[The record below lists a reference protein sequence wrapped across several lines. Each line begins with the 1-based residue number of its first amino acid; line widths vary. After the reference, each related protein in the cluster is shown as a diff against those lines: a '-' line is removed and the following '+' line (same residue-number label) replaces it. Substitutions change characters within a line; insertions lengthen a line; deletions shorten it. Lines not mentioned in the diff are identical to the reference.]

1 MQGLVSL
8 LRLFAP
14 LRGAAALTGW
24 TRLMT
29 GDVGVRSRAAVA
41 RAEEVITTLA
51 VFGIIGLPLSEVVL
65 RRAFSTGID
74 GQSTFAS
81 HLTLLVGLLGA
92 AIAAREGKL
101 LALATNTL
109 VPEGRWRT
117 VTAAGAGIIGA
128 LVSAILAVGG
138 LGLVRFNVE
147 TGNVIAYGVRYWWF
161 YLAFPVAFG
170 LIAWRL
176 VATAWPTLNGRVV
189 IGAAVVASAWLA
201 TRPEALLDTNPWP
214 WFALLAVAAVLGMPI
229 FALLGGAALIVYF
242 AQGDNP
248 IQAVI
253 GGLDQLTSTDL
264 PAIPL
269 FTIAGFLLAEGNSSD
284 RLLRF
289 FRAFFG
295 WMPGGTAVVT
305 AVFCAFFT
313 LFTGGSGV
321 TILALGG
328 LLLPALVA
336 DGYRERFALGMLTA
350 AGSLGLLFPPSL
362 PLILYGI
369 VAEVPIGD
377 LFVGGFVPGALMLG
391 ALMAMGVREG
401 IVARRPRQAFSIGEA
416 ATAVWVAKWEL
427 LLPVVILGSLL
438 GGATTV
444 QSSALAALFA
454 FIVQRFIHRSMT
466 DVAGVLRVTGK
477 SVALVGGILIILAVA
492 RGFSDALTMAAL
504 PQRLADW
511 TISNIHSP
519 WLFLLGLNVVLIV
532 AGGMMDIF
540 SATIVIVPL
549 VVPIAMHF
557 GIHPV
562 HLGVVFIANS
572 ELGYLTP
579 PVGENLFV
587 ASYRF
592 NKPIL
597 YLARAMLPMYVILLV
612 GVLLITYW
620 PWLTTGMLTILGRP

>member
-1 MQGLVSL
+1 V
-8 LRLFAP
+8 
-14 LRGAAALTGW
+14 
-24 TRLMT
+24 
-29 GDVGVRSRAAVA
+29 
-41 RAEEVITTLA
+41 
-51 VFGIIGLPLSEVVL
+51 
-65 RRAFSTGID
+65 
-74 GQSTFAS
+74 
-81 HLTLLVGLLGA
+81 GA

-101 LALATNTL
+101 LALATGSL

-117 VTAAGAGIIGA
+117 LSHAAAGLVGA
-128 LVSAILAVGG
+128 VVSAILAVGG
-138 LGLVRFNVE
+138 VGLVQFQRE
-147 TGNVIAYGVRYWWF
+147 AGNVIAYGVPYWWF
-161 YLAFPVAFG
+161 YLAFPLSFG
-170 LIAWRL
+170 LIAVRL
-176 VATAWPTLNGRVV
+176 VRRSWPTWRGQLV
-189 IGAAVVASAWLA
+189 IGLVVAAGAWFA
-201 TRPEALLDTNPWP
+201 TRPDAWFDAAQWP
-214 WFALLAVAAVLGMPI
+214 WFVLLALAAVFGMPI
-229 FALLGGAALIVYF
+229 FALLGGAGLVVSF
-242 AQGDNP
+242 VQGNNA
-248 IQAVI
+248 IQAII
-253 GGLDQLTSTDL
+253 GGLDQLTSADL

-269 FTIAGFLLAEGNSSD
+269 FTIAGFLLAEGHSSE

-328 LLLPALVA
+328 LLLPALLA

-369 VAEVPIGD
+369 VAQVPIGD
-377 LFVGGFVPGALMLG
+377 LFIGGFLPGVLMLG

-401 IVARRPRQAFSIGEA
+401 LVSKRPRQAFALREAGASI
-416 ATAVWVAKWEL
+416 WVAKWEL

-438 GGATTV
+438 AGATAV

-454 FIVQRFIHRSMT
+454 FVVQRFIHRS
-466 DVAGVLRVTGK
+466 VTSLHGILAVMGK
-477 SVALVGGILIILAVA
+477 SIALVGGILIILAVA
-492 RGFSDALTMAAL
+492 RGFTDALIFADL
-504 PQRLADW
+504 PQKLNDW
-511 TISNIHSP
+511 TIANVHSP
-519 WLFLLGLNVVLIV
+519 WVFLLGLNVVLIAV
-532 AGGMMDIF
+532 GGIMDIF
-540 SATIVIVPL
+540 SAIIVIAPL
-549 VVPIAMHF
+549 IVPIAAQF

-562 HLGVVFIANS
+562 HLGVIFIANS

-592 NKPIL
+592 NKPIMQ
-597 YLARAMLPMYVILLV
+597 LARAMVPMYVILLI

-620 PWLTTGMLTILGRP
+620 PWLTTGVLALFSR

>member
-1 MQGLVSL
+1 MTEGRRSGPRL
-8 LRLFAP
+8 L
-14 LRGAAALTGW
+14 
-24 TRLMT
+24 
-29 GDVGVRSRAAVA
+29 VA
-41 RAEEVITTLA
+41 RGEEVLTTLA
-51 VFGIIGLPLSEVVL
+51 AFGIVFLPLSEVVL
-65 RRAFSTGID
+65 RRFFATGID
-74 GQSTFAS
+74 GQSTFAN
-81 HLTLLVGLLGA
+81 HLTLLLGLVGA
-92 AIAAREGKL
+92 SIAAREGKL
-101 LALATNTL
+101 LALATGTL
-109 VPEGRWRT
+109 VPEGLWRT
-117 VTAAGAGIIGA
+117 LTNASAAIVGAI
-128 LVSAILAVGG
+128 VSAVLAVGG
-138 LGLVRFNVE
+138 IGLVRFQME
-147 TGNVIAYGVRYWWF
+147 TGNVIAYGVPHWAF
-161 YLAFPVAFG
+161 YLAFPIAFG
-170 LIAWRL
+170 LIAVRL
-176 VATAWPTLNGRVV
+176 IRNGWPTWHGRAV
-189 IGAAVVASAWLA
+189 IAIAVVAAAWLA
-201 TRPEALLDTNPWP
+201 TRPMTWVDTVQWP
-214 WFALLAVAAVLGMPI
+214 WFLLLVAAAVLGMPI
-229 FALLGGAALIVYF
+229 FALLGGAALVVYF

-269 FTIAGFLLAEGNSSD
+269 FTIAGFLLAEGHSSE

-328 LLLPALVA
+328 LLLPALLA
-336 DGYRERFALGMLTA
+336 DGYRERFSLGMLTA

-369 VAEVPIGD
+369 VAEVPIAD
-377 LFVGGFVPGALMLG
+377 LFIGGFLPGVLMLG

-401 IVARRPRQAFSIGEA
+401 MASGRPRQAFALKEA
-416 ATAVWVAKWEL
+416 GAAIWVAKWEL

-438 GGATTV
+438 SGATTV

-454 FIVQRFIHRSMT
+454 FIVQRFIHRSIT
-466 DVAGVLRVTGK
+466 NFADVLAVMSK

-492 RGFSDALTMAAL
+492 RGFTDALTMANL
-504 PQRLADW
+504 PQELADW
-511 TISNIHSP
+511 TTANVHSP
-519 WLFLLGLNVVLIV
+519 WLFLLGLNIVLIIV
-532 AGGMMDIF
+532 GGMMDIF
-540 SATIVIVPL
+540 SAVIVVVPL
-549 VVPIAMHF
+549 IVPIAQHF

-592 NKPIL
+592 NKPIMQ
-597 YLARAMLPMYVILLV
+597 LARAMLPMYVILLI

-620 PWLTTGMLTILGRP
+620 PWLTTGVLALFRGA